1 MINTLRQH
9 ARRLQAETYALYLA
23 ARHSDTP
30 WYAKAVAGVTVAYA
44 FSPIDLIPDFVPVL
58 GYLDDLLIV
67 PLGAALA
74 IRLIPREVMEEC
86 RARVA
91 DEFKD
96 GTPVSRTA
104 AVAVIVVWVALAAG
118 TVAWVLSLR

>member
-23 ARHSDTP
+23 ARHPDTP
-30 WYAKAVAGVTVAYA
+30 WYAKAIAGATVAYA

-58 GYLDDLLIV
+58 GYLDDLIIV
-67 PLGAALA
+67 PLGASLA
-74 IRLIPREVMEEC
+74 IRLIPREVMQEC

-96 GTPVSRTA
+96 GAPVSRTA
-104 AVAVIVVWVALAAG
+104 AVTVIIVWVVVAAC
-118 TVAWVLSLR
+118 TVAWILSLR